1 MILDI
6 DVGNTNIVIGCLEE
20 ERVLFSERISTQ
32 AQSTPLEYT
41 VMFKT
46 LLELYH
52 VEMRELTG
60 VILSSVVPPVAQ
72 TLKRALKNLTG
83 LTPMVVG
90 PGIRTGVNI
99 VIDNPAQLG
108 ADLIVNAVAG
118 VKEYGYPLIMIDM
131 GTATTI
137 SVVDAK
143 RNYIGGVIMPGV
155 NISLNALV
163 SGTAQLPKIG
173 IEAPRKVIG
182 TNTADCMKSGIVFA
196 QASALDGMIDRME
209 EELGYPCAVV
219 ATGGLSGSIVPYC
232 RHTIVHDDALTL
244 KGLGLIYYKNA
255 EE

>member
-1 MILDI
+1 MILAI
-6 DVGNTNIVIGCLEE
+6 DVGNTNIVVGCLQG

-32 AQSTPLEYT
+32 AQNTPLEYA

-46 LLELYH
+46 LLELNH
-52 VEMRELTG
+52 LETDKIEG
-60 VILSSVVPPVAQ
+60 VILSSVMPPVTQ
-72 TLKRALKNLTG
+72 TLKRALKKLTG
-83 LTPMVVG
+83 AEPMVVG
-90 PGIRTGVNI
+90 PGIKTGVNI

-143 RNYIGGVIMPGV
+143 RNYVGGVIMPGV

-173 IEAPRKVIG
+173 IEAPKKVIG

-196 QASALDGMIDRME
+196 QAASLDGMIDRME
-209 EELGYPCAVV
+209 DELGYPCSVV

-232 RHTIVHDDALTL
+232 RHAIIHDDALTL

>member
-1 MILDI
+1 MILAI
-6 DVGNTNIVIGCLEE
+6 DVGNTNIVIGCLEG

-60 VILSSVVPPVAQ
+60 VILSSVVPPVTQ
-72 TLKRALKNLTG
+72 TLKKAIKNLTG

-90 PGIRTGVNI
+90 PGIKTGVNI

-173 IEAPRKVIG
+173 IEAPKKVIG

-209 EELGYPCAVV
+209 EELGYPCSVV

-232 RHTIVHDDALTL
+232 RHRIALDDALTL
-244 KGLGLIYYKNA
+244 KGLGLIYYRNA